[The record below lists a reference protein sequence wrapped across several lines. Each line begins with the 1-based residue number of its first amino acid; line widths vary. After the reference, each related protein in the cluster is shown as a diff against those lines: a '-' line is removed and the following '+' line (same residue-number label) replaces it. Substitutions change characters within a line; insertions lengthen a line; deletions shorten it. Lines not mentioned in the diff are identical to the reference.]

1 MVLMLLLSAI
11 AIGPLTFIVT
21 WRWPRRRRVLVA
33 MVAVALF
40 WVALIASL
48 ILVTGPPVFG
58 SRTVSPLVPLMVVRS
73 SYFLNLNL
81 AR

>member
-11 AIGPLTFIVT
+11 VMGPVTFIVT

-58 SRTVSPLVPLMVVRS
+58 SRTVHPLVPPMVVRS